1 MLAKRKA
8 RDYSEIFYTA
18 RPLLLSVILLLSAA
32 SFAPAQSTENP
43 SNEIVVHNF
52 MPDFWSFWS
61 AASNKSLD
69 EQQKSWQ
76 TLYIEPHAAVFADLA
91 SSCANDLNAVTL
103 QKEYFPTLAEFIP
116 AIHALD
122 TAIPGIIA
130 DTRHSFVKAFPDM
143 HWAGDIY
150 IMAAG
155 GCFNGRSQKIQ
166 GREALLLGLD
176 NIVEQHET
184 NLTPLLHHELF
195 HRYHHAFFAFDPE
208 RDEPLWTRLWAEGM
222 ATYVS
227 RRLNPTAPNR
237 DTLSIEDPQVKV
249 LEDREQLI
257 AADFLSHFGSTSQR
271 DASPYFLDDQSHDA
285 KIPAR
290 AGYYLGLRVAE
301 QLGRHYSLQEMAHW
315 NRAQAEPHILAALK
329 ELENMGSSSK

>member
-1 MLAKRKA
+1 MPAKQKA
-8 RDYSEIFYTA
+8 RNYSALLYSA
-18 RPLLLSVILLLSAA
+18 RPLLLSMILLHSAA
-32 SFAPAQSTENP
+32 SFARTQSTENP
-43 SNEIVVHNF
+43 SDGIIVHNF

-61 AASNKSLD
+61 AASNKSPK

-91 SSCANDLNAVTL
+91 RPCTNDLNDATL

-122 TAIPGIIA
+122 ASIPGIIA
-130 DTRHSFVKAFPDM
+130 DTRRSFVRAFPDM
-143 HWAGDIY
+143 HWEGDIY

-195 HRYHHAFFAFDPE
+195 HRYHHAFFAFEPE

-227 RRLNPTAPNR
+227 RRLNPAAANM

-249 LEDREQLI
+249 LEDREQII
-257 AADFLSHFGSTSQR
+257 AADFLSHFDSMSQK
-271 DASPYFLDDQSHDA
+271 DASPYFLDDQSKDE

-315 NRAQAEPHILAALK
+315 NRAQAEPHILAALS
-329 ELENMGSSSK
+329 ELEKKGSRGK

>member
-1 MLAKRKA
+1 MQAKQNV
-8 RDYSEIFYTA
+8 RDYSEMVYAA
-18 RPLLLSVILLLSAA
+18 RAVLLSMMLL
-32 SFAPAQSTENP
+32 FAVPFAQAQSAESS
-43 SNEIVVHNF
+43 SNEVVVHNF

-61 AASNKSLD
+61 AASNKSPE
-69 EQQKSWQ
+69 EQRKSWQ

-91 SSCANDLNAVTL
+91 KPCAKHLNDVAL

-122 TAIPGIIA
+122 AAIPGTIA
-130 DTRHSFVKAFPDM
+130 DARRSFLKVFPDM
-143 HWAGDIY
+143 RWAGDIY
-150 IMAAG
+150 IMASG
-155 GCFNGRSQKIQ
+155 GCFNGRSQRIQ

-176 NIVEQHET
+176 DIVELHET
-184 NLTPLLHHELF
+184 NLPPLLHHELF
-195 HRYHHAFFAFDPE
+195 HRYHHAFFAYEPE

-227 RRLNPTAPNR
+227 RRLNPTAPNM
-237 DTLSIEDPQVKV
+237 DALWIEDPQVKV
-249 LEDREQLI
+249 LDDREQVI
-257 AADFLSHFGSTSQR
+257 AADFLSHFDSTSQR
-271 DASPYFLDDQSHDA
+271 DASLYFLDDQSKDT

-315 NRAQAEPHILAALK
+315 NRAQAEPRILAVLR
-329 ELENMGSSSK
+329 ELEKKGSRGK